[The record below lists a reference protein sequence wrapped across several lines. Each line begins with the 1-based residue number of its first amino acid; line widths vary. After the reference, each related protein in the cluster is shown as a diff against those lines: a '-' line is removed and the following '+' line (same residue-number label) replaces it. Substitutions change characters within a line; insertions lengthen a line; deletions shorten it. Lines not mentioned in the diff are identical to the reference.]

1 MSGLGLLT
9 LVRFCLPRLEV
20 LGLLLQELRK
30 PALLTAS
37 LLVLPDPL
45 LELEELARSLLD
57 DFDLDN
63 MAELGGAI
71 CGGERLLG
79 GELPT

>member
-1 MSGLGLLT
+1 MT
-9 LVRFCLPRLEV
+9 V
-20 LGLLLQELRK
+20 
-30 PALLTAS
+30 S
-37 LLVLPDPL
+37 LLVLPDSS

-57 DFDLDN
+57 DFGLDN

>member
-1 MSGLGLLT
+1 M
-9 LVRFCLPRLEV
+9 

-30 PALLTAS
+30 PLLTDS
-37 LLVLPDPL
+37 LVLPDPL

-63 MAELGGAI
+63 MAELGGAT